1 MRGGDAPP
9 LPRQTDRWVR
19 RSEGGEA
26 YAMGSAPHFGACSGS
41 HGAATF
47 FTVVEMTIQ
56 SAAPVLPASDA
67 PCPCGSGRTF
77 GQCCEPLLR
86 QQRPAADAA
95 ELMRSR
101 FTAHAV
107 RDHRHLHRT
116 YLTTSRKPYVEE
128 KSSGPEP
135 TWTRLV
141 VHAHEPGP
149 KPDTAFVEF
158 SAYYKDGDEERALEE
173 KSEFQRIAGNWYY
186 TRSVRVGPPPVKA
199 APKVG
204 RNDPCP
210 CGSGKKYKHC
220 CGK

>member
-9 LPRQTDRWVR
+9 LARQTNLPAS
-19 RSEGGEA
+19 RSERGA
-26 YAMGSAPHFGACSGS
+26 ASAMGSAPHSASRSGS
-41 HGAATF
+41 HGTATF
-47 FTVVEMTIQ
+47 FTVVGMTSQ
-56 SAAPVLPASDA
+56 SAPVLPASDA

-86 QQRPAADAA
+86 EQRPAADAA

-116 YLTTSRKPYVEE
+116 YLATARKPYVEE

-141 VHAHEPGP
+141 VHTHEPGP
-149 KPDTAFVEF
+149 KPDMAFVEF

-173 KSEFQRIAGNWYY
+173 KSEFQRIDGNWFY
-186 TRSVRVGPPPVKA
+186 TRSIRVGPPPVKA